1 VKAFSDKVIPTA
13 YKHNNFSSFVRQL
26 NFCKTILISYFIP
39 CSYVYFHSCS
49 DGFRKVKSESLQNA
63 NWWEFRHAHFLRGR
77 PELLS
82 EIKRAM
88 HFVPENGGSVK
99 EISDLRNQVA
109 TLTERL
115 NALNDEVG
123 RLTGSFGGMSVDGSK
138 KKRKISSAAQSVPSF
153 TQPVELKR
161 MNSLGSNFADDL
173 KSSGLPVPA
182 GEELENFDWDE
193 RNMEVDE
200 PVNDDVLFQELCGD
214 LVDLGKNGNNL
225 MNEEE
230 EEEEPV
236 FEEEKETVSTPVPL
250 SAVAP
255 TPTISIQSVPEQFC
269 EVTSVIDK
277 LPTDLQLRFVDRL
290 AEIVGAQLAGSM
302 TPIVVKA
309 EPINDSSSSVN
320 HIPSFPE
327 YMLPSGNK
335 APEIALP
342 LASAAISA
350 FLMSNFRSLP
360 SHQVVV
366 PTVPMAEKLGA
377 K

>member
-1 VKAFSDKVIPTA
+1 
-13 YKHNNFSSFVRQL
+13 L
-26 NFCKTILISYFIP
+26 LLLFIP
-39 CSYVYFHSCS
+39 LSRFSS

-88 HFVPENGGSVK
+88 HFVPENGGNVK

-138 KKRKISSAAQSVPSF
+138 KKRKISSAAQSIPSF

-225 MNEEE
+225 MNEED
-230 EEEEPV
+230 EEEEPLY
-236 FEEEKETVSTPVPL
+236 EEKETVSTPAPL
-250 SAVAP
+250 SAVVP
-255 TPTISIQSVPEQFC
+255 PPTISIQSVPEQFC

-277 LPTDLQLRFVDRL
+277 LPTDLQLRFVDKL

-309 EPINDSSSSVN
+309 EPINDSSSAVN

-350 FLMSNFRSLP
+350 FLMSNFRSLQ

-366 PTVPMAEKLGA
+366 PSVPMAEKLGA